1 MVLFVGLFLILIFL
15 ILIFLILVF
24 LILFFLLVLLIFVVL
39 LLLIL
44 FLLFGFFQ
52 EGGEFLAELR
62 PVGGFRVE
70 FRAGIDGGE
79 SVADGALG
87 DGLLFGLEAAA
98 PRDGFAAEFGPVA
111 GGAGFG
117 GGDATDDFG
126 ESFGGGGVAAGEA
139 GADAA
144 GLAGVMPKAQCP
156 MTNEQR
162 ARDATAVVSG
172 RGTVGTGGGVR
183 G

>member
-1 MVLFVGLFLILIFL
+1 MVLFVGLFL

-117 GGDATDDFG
+117 GGDATDGLGGDGGDAYSSLSFDDQ
-126 ESFGGGGVAAGEA
+126 SAPTHSATLAVAAYAFGGDGG
-139 GADAA
+139 
-144 GLAGVMPKAQCP
+144 M
-156 MTNEQR
+156 
-162 ARDATAVVSG
+162 
-172 RGTVGTGGGVR
+172 GGMDF
-183 G
+183 